1 MFKTV
6 KLGSNIAKT
15 YLGESV
21 LVQKSLA
28 KPLDSLQGERSQGT
42 PAMVCHE
49 EAGQRHS
56 GGRRAGLTVVR
67 ASTPKVKHVSPAS
80 GSLPKS
86 LIRLLS
92 SANRVIGGVT
102 WRKRPLT
109 HTGEVPRRLCFFFR
123 RVTPVYKV
131 LPKCLAYAMVRRRPP

>member
-6 KLGSNIAKT
+6 KLGSIKAES

-28 KPLDSLQGERSQGT
+28 KPLGPFQRERSQGW
-42 PAMVCHE
+42 PVMACRD
-49 EAGQRHS
+49 EARQRYS

-67 ASTPKVKHVSPAS
+67 ASTPWAKHEPTAS
-80 GSLPKS
+80 VRLPKS

-92 SANRVIGGVT
+92 SATRVIGGVT
-102 WRKRPLT
+102 RRKWCLT
-109 HTGEVPRRLCFFFR
+109 HTGEVPRRLCSPC
-123 RVTPVYKV
+123 RVTPVYKA
-131 LPKCLAYAMVRRRPP
+131 LPKCLAHAVVRRRPP